1 MTKIPGRLAFCALLL
16 AAGIVS
22 HSAAQATQP
31 KTWLCYYGTALGQRE
46 YGRFDLVVLDGQNHP
61 PLKRKAPGK
70 PLLLGYVTAG
80 ETAPA
85 SPSWPLAHG
94 KDFIAGKN
102 ENWGSLV
109 IDMRSEQ
116 WQAVLLDVIIP
127 QVLAKGFD
135 GVFLDTIDSSL
146 ALATGKDAEKYAGMR
161 ESVLGFMRALRQ
173 RHPGIHI
180 SLNRGFELLPE
191 AAPLIDSLLVED
203 LSYGY
208 DFEKKEYRAVEPQ
221 VRDALVKMASKA
233 LAANPGLT
241 VLTLDYA
248 LPSQKDR
255 IKEAINFSRS
265 KGFVPYVSTLALDQ
279 VYFHTLGR

>member
-1 MTKIPGRLAFCALLL
+1 MEFPGRLAFCVLLL
-16 AAGIVS
+16 AVGIASYAV
-22 HSAAQATQP
+22 AQATRH
-31 KTWLCYYGTALGQRE
+31 KTWLCYYGTAFGPAE
-46 YGRFDLVVLDGQNHP
+46 YGRFDLVILDGQKHP
-61 PLKRKAPGK
+61 PLKRTSPGK

-85 SPSWPLAHG
+85 SPSWALAQG

-109 IDMRSEQ
+109 VDMRSAQ
-116 WQAVLLDVIIP
+116 WQAVLLDVVIP
-127 QVLAKGFD
+127 QVLAEGFD

-146 ALATGKDAEKYAGMR
+146 ALAGGKDAAKYTGMR
-161 ESVLGFMRALRQ
+161 ASILDFLRTLRQ
-173 RHPGIHI
+173 RHPDIHI
-180 SLNRGFELLPE
+180 CLNRGFELLPE
-191 AAPLIDSLLVED
+191 AAPLINSLLIED

-208 DFEKKEYRAVEPQ
+208 DFEKKRYRAVEPQ
-221 VRDALVKMASKA
+221 VRAALVEMARKG
-233 LAANPGLT
+233 LAANADLT

-248 LPSQKDR
+248 PPSQKDR
-255 IKEAINFSRS
+255 IKDAINFSRS